1 MSKQSKLTIL
11 VNMDENHIPEEI
23 TWESIEN
30 DKTSEKTAKA
40 AMLMFWDKAEQ
51 NTLSLDLW
59 TKEMSIEEMSKFFFQ
74 TYMTMADTFEKA
86 TSEDQMAL
94 AMRDFGEFF
103 GEKLGV
109 IPPTGKFKDN
119 GEGQD

>member
-23 TWESIEN
+23 TWKSIEN
-30 DKTSEKTAKA
+30 EKTSEKIAKA
-40 AMLMFWDKAEQ
+40 ALLMFWDKAEQ
-51 NTLSLDLW
+51 NTMSLDLW

-74 TYMTMADTFEKA
+74 IYMTMADTFEKA
-86 TSEDQMAL
+86 TSEDQIAL

-109 IPPTGKFKDN
+109 IPPTEKFKGD

>member
-23 TWESIEN
+23 SWKSIDTE
-30 DKTSEKTAKA
+30 KTSEKAAKA
-40 AMLMFWDKAEQ
+40 ALLMFWDKVEQ
-51 NTLSLDLW
+51 NTMSLDLW

-74 TYMTMADTFEKA
+74 IFMNMADTFEKA

-94 AMRDFGEFF
+94 AMRDFAEFF

-109 IPPTGKFKDN
+109 IPPTGKFNGN
-119 GEGQD
+119 GEGQA